1 MKWNTFFSLLSFYCQ
16 EDALTAE
23 ADLRLAMEADGFVVE
38 GGTEKLGVRRRELG
52 IDSNNGDA

>member
-1 MKWNTFFSLLSFYCQ
+1 LYCQ

-38 GGTEKLGVRRRELG
+38 GGTEKLGSRRRELG
-52 IDSNNGDA
+52 IDSDKGATQ